1 MKISGF
7 TFIKDAI
14 TYDYPILEAIQSILP
29 LCDEVIVAV
38 GKSTDATLQLIK
50 SIDNKK
56 IKIIET
62 VWDETQRENGQ
73 VLAVETNKAF
83 AAINTD
89 ADWAVYIQA
98 DEVIHE
104 QYIPAIKKAMLEHC
118 NNRNID
124 GLLFSYLHFYGSYDY
139 VATASNWYKK
149 EIRIIKNNKKIYSY
163 KDAQG
168 FRKNDNEKLNVAAI
182 DAYIYHYGWIKDPR
196 AMQLKQENFNKYW
209 HNDDWIKA
217 NVVAANTF
225 DYASHIKELGLFKG
239 THPQVMQ
246 ARIEKINWKFEYD
259 IAFNKKKFKDKLKAV
274 AFKYFGL
281 DFNYKNYK
289 VVKN

>member
-14 TYDYPILEAIQSILP
+14 TYDYPIIEAIQSILP

-38 GKSTDATLQLIK
+38 GKSTDETLALIK
-50 SIDNKK
+50 NINDPK

-83 AAINTD
+83 AAISPST
-89 ADWAVYIQA
+89 DWAIYIQA
-98 DEVIHE
+98 DEIIHE
-104 QYIPAIKKAMLEHC
+104 QYLPTIKKAMEQYC
-118 NNRNID
+118 NNTNID
-124 GLLFSYLHFYGSYDY
+124 GLLFNYLHFYGSYDY
-139 VATASNWYKK
+139 VATASNWYRK
-149 EIRIIKNNKKIYSY
+149 EIRIIKNNKNIYSY

-168 FRKNDNEKLNVAAI
+168 FRKNENEKLNVAAI
-182 DAYIYHYGWIKDPR
+182 AAYIYHYGWIKDPR

-209 HNDDWIKA
+209 HNDAWIKD

-225 DYASHIKELGLFKG
+225 DYASHIKELGIFKG

-246 ARIEKINWKFEYD
+246 ARIAKINWQFEYD
-259 IAFNKKKFKDKLKAV
+259 IAFNKKKFKDTLKAF
-274 AFKYFGL
+274 AYKYFGL

-289 VVKN
+289 VIE

>member
-14 TYDYPILEAIQSILP
+14 TYDYPIIEAIQSILP

-38 GKSTDATLQLIK
+38 GKSTDETLALIK
-50 SIDNKK
+50 NINDPK

-83 AAINTD
+83 AAISPST
-89 ADWAVYIQA
+89 DWAIYIQA
-98 DEVIHE
+98 DEIIHE
-104 QYIPAIKKAMLEHC
+104 QYLPTIKKAMEQYC
-118 NNRNID
+118 NNTNID
-124 GLLFSYLHFYGSYDY
+124 GLLFNYLHFYGSYDY
-139 VATASNWYKK
+139 VATASNWYRK
-149 EIRIIKNNKKIYSY
+149 EIRIIKNNKNIYSY

-168 FRKNDNEKLNVAAI
+168 FRKNENEKLNVAAI
-182 DAYIYHYGWIKDPR
+182 AAYIYHYGWIKDPR

-209 HNDDWIKA
+209 HNDAWIKD

-225 DYASHIKELGLFKG
+225 DYASHIKELGIFKG
-239 THPQVMQ
+239 THPQVMK
-246 ARIEKINWKFEYD
+246 ARIAKINWQFEYD
-259 IAFNKKKFKDKLKAV
+259 IAFNKKKFKDTLKAF
-274 AFKYFGL
+274 AYKYFGL

-289 VVKN
+289 VIE